1 MTLAIFVWWSLVSGM
16 CPFSVPALSFQAKK
30 LDLLFSSSL
39 PMDDF
44 RKPVPV
50 PISNPDKAVLLIQ
63 MQLCELTLRAW
74 IDDRNEKVRQNLASG
89 YSQLN
94 LLIALKSLGCGQ
106 VVSAG
111 VWWTRDPGFE
121 SCHVLKNVRY
131 QLLSRR
137 MKWRNKDTRCAGC
150 HVKLFAGIRTLRL
163 MDNLNEVH
171 LLKCSQYLFNKWE
184 EPSD

>member
-1 MTLAIFVWWSLVSGM
+1 M
-16 CPFSVPALSFQAKK
+16 CQLSFLALSFQAKK

-74 IDDRNEKVRQNLASG
+74 IDARNEKVRQNLASG

-94 LLIALKSLGCGQ
+94 LLIALKSLDCGQ

-111 VWWTRDPGFE
+111 VW
-121 SCHVLKNVRY
+121 
-131 QLLSRR
+131 
-137 MKWRNKDTRCAGC
+137 
-150 HVKLFAGIRTLRL
+150 
-163 MDNLNEVH
+163 
-171 LLKCSQYLFNKWE
+171 
-184 EPSD
+184 